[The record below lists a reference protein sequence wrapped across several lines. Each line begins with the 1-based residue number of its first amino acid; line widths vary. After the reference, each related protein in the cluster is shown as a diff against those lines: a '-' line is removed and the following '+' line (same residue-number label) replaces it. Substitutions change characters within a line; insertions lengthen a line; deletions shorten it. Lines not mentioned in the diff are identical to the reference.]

1 MPASDFDREEL
12 LEDSKGTAGR
22 RPDTSQARQ
31 LDWASAVGNSAV
43 QRLARSAA
51 GRRTPVAPDMMPL
64 ATGALA
70 RQAEDEEEEE
80 GGGAATATAEP
91 APEAAAP
98 AMPEA
103 GAEPEVGEEELE
115 EEETG

>member
-12 LEDSKGTAGR
+12 LEESKGTAGR
-22 RPDTSQARQ
+22 RRDTPQARE
-31 LDWASAVGNSAV
+31 LDWAAAVGNSAV

-51 GRRTPVAPDMMPL
+51 GRRTPVGPGMMPL

-80 GGGAATATAEP
+80 GEGAATATAEP
-91 APEAAAP
+91 APEGAAP
-98 AMPEA
+98 EPEA
-103 GAEPEVGEEELE
+103 GAEPESGEEELE
-115 EEETG
+115 EEDTG